1 MNGAAAHLVMELEE
15 KLVELEGLQGER
27 SQSSSRSG
35 GHVESERI
43 NSNRTFETGNQ
54 HLTCF
59 TGTVSRYQHTHT
71 VSLINSWFIALVTGA
86 GHTTAAPSFCVGPGN
101 HGNIAASTLQQ
112 PSAALIKK
120 KTHTQRPRSHFSVL
134 AVTRDV
140 CIVR

>member
-43 NSNRTFETGNQ
+43 NSNRRFETGNQ

-71 VSLINSWFIALVTGA
+71 VSLINSWFVYHSAGDRSRTHHGCPVLLCRTG
-86 GHTTAAPSFCVGPGN
+86 
-101 HGNIAASTLQQ
+101 
-112 PSAALIKK
+112 
-120 KTHTQRPRSHFSVL
+120 
-134 AVTRDV
+134 
-140 CIVR
+140 